1 MRIWIWF
8 VVDFSYRLV
17 AAARGY
23 YTQYHI
29 ISLFLVGRT
38 LCCAFSFCWDC
49 NHRLQLQAKPRLSS
63 SPSSSLVQR
72 KIEREYRSHCT
83 MELDLWMWSKTQ
95 RNLYMKLAEW
105 KHLSDC
111 GRFVTILLP
120 CSFFFSLSLF
130 SMFFYM
136 LFEIFH
142 KHSIYRMACCR
153 IGCPYD
159 ESSHFTWHPN

>member
-29 ISLFLVGRT
+29 ISLFLRWANAL
-38 LCCAFSFCWDC
+38 LCILFVL
-49 NHRLQLQAKPRLSS
+49 RLQSSITITSQAESTPAN
-63 SPSSSLVQR
+63 LVQR
-72 KIEREYRSHCT
+72 NIEREYRKNCT
-83 MELDLWMWSKTQ
+83 MELDLWMWSETQ
-95 RNLYMKLAEW
+95 QNTYMKLAEW

-120 CSFFFSLSLF
+120 CSFFFS
-130 SMFFYM
+130 M
-136 LFEIFH
+136 LFAIFH

-153 IGCPYD
+153 IGYPCHTT
-159 ESSHFTWHPN
+159 SRVHFTRHPN